1 MSVCMYVC
9 MYKCKTHECM
19 NVCMYTCVYACMDL
33 CIYKL
38 KLTVSVGQGT
48 LPPIDIT
55 KRTDVN

>member
-1 MSVCMYVC
+1 

-19 NVCMYTCVYACMDL
+19 NVCMYKCVYVCMDL

-55 KRTDVN
+55 KRTEVN